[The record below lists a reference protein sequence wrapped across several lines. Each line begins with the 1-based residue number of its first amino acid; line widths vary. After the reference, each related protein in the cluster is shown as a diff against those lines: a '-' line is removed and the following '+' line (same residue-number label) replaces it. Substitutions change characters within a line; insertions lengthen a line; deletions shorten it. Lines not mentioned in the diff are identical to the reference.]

1 MNLILLGPPGAG
13 KGTQARKVCEKYHLA
28 LIATGE
34 ILKEEIRQETSI
46 GLEVK
51 EIMNAGRF
59 PADEII
65 LRIFEEHLLKI
76 KGQGVLLDGIPRTL
90 AQGEKI
96 AEIFKRLGMTVD
108 AVIQLEVDDQ
118 ELIKRLTT
126 RIVCKSCGAS
136 YSGQVSICSACG
148 ANDFEKR
155 ADDTPET
162 IKTRLEVYNE
172 RTRPLVDYYKQKG
185 LLKVVDGMKSVQ
197 DVFDQVK
204 QELSFLNFSQ

>member
-13 KGTQARKVCEKYHLA
+13 KGTQARKLCETYDLA

-34 ILKEEIRQETSI
+34 ILKEEIRQETSL

-65 LRIFEEHLLKI
+65 LRIFEEHLLKV
-76 KGQGVLLDGIPRTL
+76 KNQGLLLDGIPRTL
-90 AQGEKI
+90 AQAEKI
-96 AEIFKRLGMTVD
+96 SEIFKRLGMTVD
-108 AVIQLEVDDQ
+108 AVIQLDVNDE
-118 ELIKRLTT
+118 ELIKRLAS
-126 RIVCKSCGAS
+126 RMVCKSCGAS
-136 YSGQVSICSACG
+136 YPGKVSVCGACG
-148 ANDFEKR
+148 GHEFEKR

-172 RTRPLVDYYKQKG
+172 RTRPLVDYYAQKG
-185 LLKVVDGMKSVQ
+185 LLRVVDGMQSVQ
-197 DVFDQVK
+197 DVFDHIK
-204 QELSFLNFSQ
+204 KEISFLKFSQ